1 MTSEIQ
7 SYLILELTTALGTLA
22 LAFAQVGPLHYNP
35 VTAVVLFVFLL
46 GVHGGLMVLS
56 FPSEFK
62 ASGIPR
68 RYLALYGIPAAIA
81 FGFACYACL
90 ASWGWTGIPQLQ
102 PQ

>member
-1 MTSEIQ
+1 MLVEEGSAGRSGVASRDQ
-7 SYLILELTTALGTLA
+7 LDDH
-22 LAFAQVGPLHYNP
+22 F

-62 ASGIPR
+62 ASGIRR